1 MASTAPVITVSSC
14 VAVGVAGDGRAAFGQ
29 VVVNKTG
36 VACPDAPASRPR
48 IRRSR
53 GDILSSLTTDDL
65 FSVRGKVVL
74 VTGGSRGI
82 GEMIAAGFL
91 ANGAK
96 VYISSRKAEVC
107 DATAARLAETYDGEC
122 ISLPADLSE
131 LDGIGVLATQLSER
145 ESSIDVLVN
154 NAGVS
159 WGASIDDFPE
169 KGWDKVMDTN
179 VKGVFFLTQQLLP
192 LLEAGATVDE
202 PARVIN
208 IGSIDGIRTPSFDTV
223 SYGPSKAAVHALT
236 SQLAAKLVKRN
247 ILVNAIAPGPF
258 PTWMLSTGVGT
269 GGDVDGTDWDAL
281 GRTMPR
287 GRVGSAEDIAGLA
300 IFLASR
306 AGAFTVGAVITC
318 DGGIV
323 VS

>member
-1 MASTAPVITVSSC
+1 VS
-14 VAVGVAGDGRAAFGQ
+14 
-29 VVVNKTG
+29 N
-36 VACPDAPASRPR
+36 
-48 IRRSR
+48 
-53 GDILSSLTTDDL
+53 LTISDL

-96 VYISSRKAEVC
+96 VYISSRKADAC
-107 DATAARLAETYDGEC
+107 DATAARLAETYGGEC
-122 ISLPADLSE
+122 ISIPADLSQLE
-131 LDGIGVLATQLSER
+131 SIEALATELSTR
-145 ESSIDVLVN
+145 ESQLDVLVN
-154 NAGVS
+154 NAGAS

-169 KGWDKVMDTN
+169 SGWDKVMDTN
-179 VKGVFFLTQQLLP
+179 VKGVFFLTQKMLP
-192 LLEAGATVDE
+192 LLEAGATLED
-202 PARVIN
+202 PSRVIN
-208 IGSIDGIRTPSFDTV
+208 IGSVDGIRTPAFDTV

-236 SQLAAKLVKRN
+236 SQLASKLVKRN
-247 ILVNAIAPGPF
+247 ILVNAIAPGPY

-269 GGDVDGTDWDAL
+269 GGDVEGTDWDAV
-281 GRTMPR
+281 GRAMAR
-287 GRVGSAEDIAGLA
+287 GRIGTPEDIAGLA

-306 AGAFTVGAVITC
+306 AGAFTVGAVITS

>member
-1 MASTAPVITVSSC
+1 VS
-14 VAVGVAGDGRAAFGQ
+14 
-29 VVVNKTG
+29 N
-36 VACPDAPASRPR
+36 
-48 IRRSR
+48 
-53 GDILSSLTTDDL
+53 LTTDEL

-96 VYISSRKAEVC
+96 VYISSRKADVC
-107 DATAARLAETYDGEC
+107 DATAVRLARTYGGEC
-122 ISLPADLSE
+122 TSIPADVAG
-131 LDGIGVLATQLSER
+131 LDGIDALATALGAR
-145 ESSIDVLVN
+145 EPRLDVLVN
-154 NAGVS
+154 NAGAT
-159 WGASIDDFPE
+159 WGASIDEFPE
-169 KGWDKVMDTN
+169 QGWDKVMDTN
-179 VKGVFFLTQQLLP
+179 VKGVFFLTQRLLP
-192 LLEAGATVDE
+192 QLEAGASAED

-208 IGSIDGIRTPSFDTV
+208 IGSIDGIRTPAFDTV
-223 SYGPSKAAVHALT
+223 SYGPSKAALHALT
-236 SQLAAKLVKRN
+236 SQLASKLVKRN
-247 ILVNAIAPGPF
+247 IVVNAIAPGPF

-287 GRVGSAEDIAGLA
+287 GRVGTAEDIAGLA

-323 VS
+323 VT